1 MTCTEIFLPRITFP
15 FIALIAR
22 SAASFVAKLTKPYPL
37 LTFVCRS
44 KITYSS
50 PSPSFTHLRID
61 QIPELAEQIF
71 QIRVFELRRNVKH
84 EQIRVCRTY
93 PSRSLASLTL
103 ASRRTFLSP
112 KPHRRERRRA
122 LDRLSRRRHQH
133 AFARHH
139 HRHGSDSLA
148 VRIELHHCLR
158 IPCCCCG
165 SCWRCWGCGRRRS
178 GVGRRGGLGGRDG
191 DHIVHV
197 ESRELR
203 VEHGERRGNG
213 DDHVRLGDLRS
224 GGGIGARIR
233 AVRLDNKGETGKRKA
248 RRARRARRAGNW
260 RGREDWRGKS
270 GSIG

>member
-22 SAASFVAKLTKPYPL
+22 PAASFVAKLTKPYPL

-112 KPHRRERRRA
+112 KPHRRERRCA

-158 IPCCCCG
+158 IPCCCCSC

-224 GGGIGARIR
+224 GGGI
-233 AVRLDNKGETGKRKA
+233 
-248 RRARRARRAGNW
+248 
-260 RGREDWRGKS
+260 
-270 GSIG
+270 